1 MATARSKA
9 KQPIAKTVSKAKV
22 GGNKAR
28 GKKTATK
35 SATKTRKS
43 ATSAQPAPKGNER
56 KATPA
61 KQREA
66 MAEKSTSTKP
76 ANGTHVKSSAAD
88 PSKKRSSSTPSR
100 GAVEAARKHLRALV
114 EIVEQAND
122 RDAEQ
127 ILGEGQL
134 EALLKAV
141 LPQRRRSSKTTYDY
155 LASQKRRASLMAQV
169 RHAINGAYSFSTGL
183 DGLVIS
189 PTRVQWFYDG
199 LTFIEGTEPFSGV
212 VGLYRNGELR
222 YGLDVKDATANGSL
236 GPSEADFVSLPAAKK
251 SFAAAAKPPRAAL
264 LELEQLRENGA
275 DQRDPWLALLEHNPW
290 FLGAQH
296 CRLVRLT
303 NQDANMPEL
312 FAERV
317 EDGAH
322 DVLLLGQPSA
332 SVFGKSGRMQRSFQD
347 TLYQAEQTLSF
358 VQRQAEYLEREY
370 TLSIRRP
377 RVFVIA
383 GRGLSP
389 SERDQLRQYADARH
403 AEVRVLSYD
412 DLAHLAQRTAEFF
425 QQRI

>member
-1 MATARSKA
+1 M
-9 KQPIAKTVSKAKV
+9 
-22 GGNKAR
+22 
-28 GKKTATK
+28 
-35 SATKTRKS
+35 
-43 ATSAQPAPKGNER
+43 
-56 KATPA
+56 
-61 KQREA
+61 
-66 MAEKSTSTKP
+66 
-76 ANGTHVKSSAAD
+76 
-88 PSKKRSSSTPSR
+88 
-100 GAVEAARKHLRALV
+100 EAARKHLRALV

-141 LPQRRRSSKTTYDY
+141 LPQRRRSTKTTYDY

-169 RHAINGAYSFSTGL
+169 RHAINTAYSFSTGL

-222 YGLDVKDATANGSL
+222 YGIDVKDATANGSL
-236 GPSEADFVSLPAAKK
+236 GPSESDFVSMQAAKK
-251 SFAAAAKPPRAAL
+251 SFSAASKTPKAAL
-264 LELEQLRENGA
+264 AELEQLRDNGA
-275 DQRDPWLALLEHNPW
+275 DQREPWLSLIEHNPW
-290 FLGAQH
+290 LLGAQH
-296 CRLVRLT
+296 SRLVRLS
-303 NQDANMPEL
+303 NQDLNMPQL
-312 FAERV
+312 FIERV

-322 DVLLLGQPSA
+322 DVLLLGQPAA

-347 TLYQAEQTLSF
+347 SLHQAEQTLSF

-370 TLSIRRP
+370 KLSIRRP

-389 SERDQLRQYADARH
+389 SEREQLRQYTDARH
-403 AEVRVLSYD
+403 AELRVLSFD
-412 DLAHLAQRTAEFF
+412 DLAHLAERTAEFF
-425 QQRI
+425 QQRF